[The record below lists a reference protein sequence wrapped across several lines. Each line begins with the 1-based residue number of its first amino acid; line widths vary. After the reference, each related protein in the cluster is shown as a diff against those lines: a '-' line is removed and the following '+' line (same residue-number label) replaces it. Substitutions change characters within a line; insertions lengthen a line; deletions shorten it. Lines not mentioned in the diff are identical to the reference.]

1 MRAGPRPNGP
11 AKIQGIQVI
20 FSGLLPP
27 CSRPERRCKAP
38 DAIEE
43 RCGEQHEP
51 ALKRPNLLALVFE
64 SNLTTEASL

>member
-1 MRAGPRPNGP
+1 MARR
-11 AKIQGIQVI
+11 KFSGIQVI

-43 RCGEQHEP
+43 CRDGQHDTP
-51 ALKRPNLLALVFE
+51 LKRQNLLALVFE
-64 SNLTTEASL
+64 SDLTTEASL